1 MRKKF
6 TTVLSTKTI
15 SALELIANKEDM
27 SSKNDV
33 IEFLVREYIRD
44 NNMEEKLN
52 DKYKKE
58 KYKKAFKLLNE
69 LFENR

>member
-6 TTVLSTKTI
+6 TTVLSKKTI
-15 SALELIANKEDM
+15 VALELIANSEEM

-44 NNMEEKLN
+44 NDMEGELN
-52 DKYKKE
+52 DKYKNTK
-58 KYKKAFKLLNE
+58 
-69 LFENR
+69 

>member
-15 SALELIANKEDM
+15 SALELIANREEM

-33 IEFLVREYIRD
+33 IEYLVREYIRD
-44 NNMEEKLN
+44 NNMEEELN
-52 DKYKKE
+52 DKNK
-58 KYKKAFKLLNE
+58 N
-69 LFENR
+69 NI

>member
-15 SALELIANKEDM
+15 SALELIANREDM

-33 IEFLVREYIRD
+33 IEYLVREYIRD
-44 NNMEEKLN
+44 NNMEEELN
-52 DKYKKE
+52 DKNK
-58 KYKKAFKLLNE
+58 N
-69 LFENR
+69 NI